1 MQDLPPVAA
10 PSMPIAYRGKSSA
23 FFRLMLV
30 NVALTVL
37 TLGIY
42 RFWAKTRMRRYL
54 WSAIAPG
61 NDPLEYTGNGVE
73 KLLGFLIA
81 VAFLAVYLGLFQLF
95 LGFIGLSLFSKNNDP
110 AAQALRLILAQS
122 TLIAVIPFYF
132 YAQYRARRYILSRT
146 RWRGIRFGVD
156 PDAWGYVWRALLHWL
171 LTILSLGL
179 LLPRQTFWLEKYK
192 IDRTWYG
199 TAQFEQGGSWPM
211 LYKGMF
217 HLFIAI
223 GIFVALG
230 ISILAS
236 GSGAAMLGT
245 ALIRLPIIFLA
256 VIWFVYGYFHYRVS
270 SFKLL
275 AAYKTLDHTV
285 GFTATTKTGKVFWK
299 TVLGILLT
307 GICALLVLAIAGMLA
322 GVFGFGNI
330 RMEANLGKALT
341 SLNPIEIAYAIFTYL
356 AVMGLGTVF
365 YSVFV
370 SQPVLAHYVTTTRI
384 NNPEA
389 LLDIQQRSRD
399 EMVEAEGF
407 ADALDVGAAI

>member
-1 MQDLPPVAA
+1 
-10 PSMPIAYRGKSSA
+10 MPIAYRGKA
-23 FFRLMLV
+23 GPFFRLMLV

-37 TLGIY
+37 TLGVY

-61 NDPLEYTGNGVE
+61 EDPLEYTGNGVE

-95 LGFIGLSLFSKNNDP
+95 LGFLGLSLFSKSDDP
-110 AAQALRLILAQS
+110 AAQALRLVLAQS
-122 TLIAVIPFYF
+122 TLIAVVPFYF

-156 PDAWGYVWRALLHWL
+156 PDAWGYVWRAIGHWL

-199 TAQFEQGGSWPM
+199 NARFVQSGSWPM
-211 LYKGMF
+211 LYRGMI

-223 GIFVALG
+223 AIMITLG
-230 ISILAS
+230 IGILAS
-236 GSGAAMLGT
+236 GSGTEMLGT
-245 ALIRLPIIFLA
+245 ALLGIPMILLGA
-256 VIWFVYGYFHYRVS
+256 IWFIYGYFHYRVTC
-270 SFKLL
+270 FKLL
-275 AAYKTLDHTV
+275 AAHKELDHTV
-285 GFTATTKTGKVFWK
+285 GFNSKASTGKVFWK
-299 TVLGILLT
+299 TVLGVFLT
-307 GICALLVLAIAGMLA
+307 GICALLTLAAAGILA
-322 GVFGFGNI
+322 GIFGFENI
-330 RMEANLGKALT
+330 HMDASIGKALAT
-341 SLNPIEIAYAIFTYL
+341 LNPVEIAYAVFTYL
-356 AVMGLGTVF
+356 AVMGIGSVF
-365 YSVFV
+365 YSVFI
-370 SQPVLAHYVTTTRI
+370 SQPVLAHYVITTQI
-384 NNPEA
+384 NNPDA
-389 LLDIQQRSRD
+389 LLDIEQRSRD